1 MEKRKV
7 TIEVPVPPMP
17 TMEQQEALNKMYDA
31 NVCSSAPVVA
41 DSSDANPGELPKI
54 PTPPMPSKENQKAL
68 NQMFETCVNSSD
80 PVKLS

>member
-1 MEKRKV
+1 MEKKKV

-54 PTPPMPSKENQKAL
+54 PTPPMPSEKTQKEL